1 MAPMQSTDGERK
13 LSTEQRQT
21 LLAVALRSIEHGL
34 KERRPLTVD
43 ASHYVARLRQQ
54 GASFVTLKKQGQLRG
69 CIGTLEAHQPL
80 VQDVATHA
88 FDAAFND
95 RRFPPLQSK
104 EFPGLDIH
112 LSVLSQ
118 PRPLEV
124 ESEAELLACLRPG
137 IDGLVLEEGRH
148 RATFLPAVWDQLPE
162 PSTFLQQLR
171 LKAGLPANYWSDAIK
186 LYRYATESFP
196 E

>member
-1 MAPMQSTDGERK
+1 MQSADNDDK
-13 LSTEQRQT
+13 LSTEQRQV
-21 LLAVALRSIEHGL
+21 LLLVARESIEYGV

-43 ASHYVARLRQQ
+43 IDDYHVRLRRP
-54 GASFVTLKKQGQLRG
+54 GASFVTLKQDGQLRG
-69 CIGTLEAHQPL
+69 CIGTLEAYQPL

-95 RRFPPLQSK
+95 RRFPPLQPD
-104 EFPGLDIH
+104 ECPALDVH
-112 LSVLSQ
+112 LSVLTE

-124 ESEAELLACLRPG
+124 ANEAELLACLRPG
-137 IDGLVLEEGRH
+137 TDGLVLEEGRH

-162 PSTFLQQLR
+162 PGTFLQHLK
-171 LKAGLPANYWSDAIK
+171 LKAGLPANHWSDAIK